1 MECVEMD
8 DEVFEPRNELEKK
21 LLSAW
26 QGEITGEDFMQDLLG
41 AEVFMPVADE
51 EMVMGIQ
58 RSTSAR
64 PLTLTDEE
72 GTPVLVLFTS
82 PERAK
87 PFLADYP
94 GYGGGLL
101 AEFKW
106 VLEKIGSGCGIA
118 INPGW
123 EVGFDMEPE
132 MVEQLG

>member
-1 MECVEMD
+1 MD
-8 DEVFEPRNELEKK
+8 DEVFEPRNELEKQ

-26 QGEITGEDFMQDLLG
+26 QGEITGEDFMQELLG

-64 PLTLTDEE
+64 PLTLTDED

-87 PFLADYP
+87 PFLADHP

-106 VLEKIGSGCGIA
+106 VLEKMGSGYGIA

-132 MVEQLG
+132 MVEQIG

>member
-1 MECVEMD
+1 MD
-8 DEVFEPRNELEKK
+8 DEVFEPRNELEKQ

-26 QGEITGEDFMQDLLG
+26 QGEITGEAFMQELLG

-106 VLEKIGSGCGIA
+106 VLEKVGSGCGIA

-132 MVEQLG
+132 MIEQLG